1 MAIQNISLSFSN
13 INISAQ
19 VGDVVYYTPP
29 SNGGNPI
36 GGFDTSEL
44 VNTTYL
50 GVIIAINSNNIIVEY
65 NDDPPH
71 QGAPPTGS
79 FISFAKDKSINT
91 SSLLGYYASVKFV
104 NNSKKTN
111 VELFSVGAVIS
122 QSSK

>member
-1 MAIQNISLSFSN
+1 MAIINISLGFSN

-36 GGFDTSEL
+36 GGFNTSEL

-50 GVIIAINSNNIIVEY
+50 GVIIVIDGNSIIVEY
-65 NDDPPH
+65 DDAPPH
-71 QGAPPTGS
+71 LGAPPIES

-104 NNSKKTN
+104 NDSKKTN
-111 VELFSVGAVIS
+111 VELFSVGAEIS

>member
-1 MAIQNISLSFSN
+1 MAIQNISLSFSS

-19 VGDVVYYTPP
+19 IGDVVYYTPP
-29 SNGGNPI
+29 SNGGNPV

-44 VNTTYL
+44 VNTAYL
-50 GVIIAINSNNIIVEY
+50 GVITAINSNSIVVEY
-65 NDDPPH
+65 NDNPPH
-71 QGAPPTGS
+71 QGAPPAGS
-79 FISFAKDKSINT
+79 FISFSKDKSINT

-111 VELFSVGAVIS
+111 VELFSVGAEIS

>member
-1 MAIQNISLSFSN
+1 MPIQNISLSFSN

-19 VGDVVYYTPP
+19 VGDAVYWTPP
-29 SNGGNPI
+29 SNGGGMT
-36 GGFDTSEL
+36 GGFNTSEL
-44 VNTTYL
+44 VNTAYL
-50 GVIIAINSNNIIVEY
+50 GVITTINSNNIIVEY

-71 QGAPPTGS
+71 QGVPPIGS

-111 VELFSVGAVIS
+111 VELFSIRAEVS